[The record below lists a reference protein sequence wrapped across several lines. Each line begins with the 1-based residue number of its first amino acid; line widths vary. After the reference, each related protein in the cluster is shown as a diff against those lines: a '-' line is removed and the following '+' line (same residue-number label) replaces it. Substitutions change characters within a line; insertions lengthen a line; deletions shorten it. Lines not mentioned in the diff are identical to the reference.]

1 MRTYFLLFILFV
13 IATLTG
19 CNGGDDISSENNRTT
34 LQAFHDVTRVS
45 FDGEASEWNEGDCLK
60 VFVDGLD
67 DVYTFNY
74 DATSADN
81 FVCDN
86 LTMPAEQ
93 NDVYALYG
101 IDESNI
107 VVSDKTASVALVA
120 ATQTQSKAY
129 PTAHIADYDILYG
142 KALGVGRNN
151 IQVAMAHTVAA
162 IKINI
167 SNSLLDATEIKSVK
181 VTAPEDVVL
190 AGGHTINL
198 STDEITPNETA
209 ANNSVTLT
217 FEESVTIAADGSC
230 TAWIATAPF
239 NLAEGDNLV
248 IDITTMDDVVY
259 RCTKTAMTK
268 GISFGAGSIM
278 STDIVLGGNA
288 TLVESETPTDPN
300 LPETIE
306 VVVDPAAAG
315 VMPNGFP
322 TSAKDKVTEGE
333 FVLAGYTFEFDSPVP
348 FYLSDNNRIRFEAG
362 ITKTN
367 IAMIKLPIVEGYKLE
382 SVTLASSDASG
393 NRKYTFAITDSQ
405 GTAIPGGE
413 ACILYAENNLY
424 DLTLPSTNTE
434 CYICISN
441 TASNGNI
448 NPADLA
454 YISLTYS
461 KIS

>member
-1 MRTYFLLFILFV
+1 MRTYFLLFILLV
-13 IATLTG
+13 VATLTG

-107 VVSDKTASVALVA
+107 VVSDKTASVALAA
-120 ATQTQSKAY
+120 ATQTQGKAY

-142 KALGVGRNN
+142 KALGVGRDN

-162 IKINI
+162 VKINI

-198 STDEITPNETA
+198 STDEITPNEAA

-217 FEESVTIAADGSC
+217 FEKSVTIAADGSC

-259 RCTKTAMTK
+259 RCTKTATIE

-278 STDIVLGGNA
+278 STDIVLGRNA
-288 TLVESETPTDPN
+288 KIVIEDTPEETMQIVIDFSNMDIFPKTFPKSKISKIKN
-300 LPETIE
+300 GEYTI
-306 VVVDPAAAG
+306 D
-315 VMPNGFP
+315 
-322 TSAKDKVTEGE
+322 
-333 FVLAGYTFEFDSPVP
+333 GYDFTFNSSVP
-348 FYLSDNNRIRFEAG
+348 FYVQNNRMIRFNG
-362 ITKTN
+362 ITSTKTAS
-367 IAMIKLPIVEGYKLE
+367 ILLPRISGYVLDR
-382 SVTLASSDASG
+382 VTLASVDINDNRDCYFAVLENLSDEITTENSQILTSEHHTYDVTLSG
-393 NRKYTFAITDSQ
+393 PDADCYVYIYHKMSNTGI
-405 GTAIPGGE
+405 
-413 ACILYAENNLY
+413 YA
-424 DLTLPSTNTE
+424 DLT
-434 CYICISN
+434 
-441 TASNGNI
+441 
-448 NPADLA
+448 

-461 KIS
+461 KVE